1 MSTLISLSDEIRRL
15 QAVLRDA
22 QGRLQAVADVSGG
35 LVGKLEF
42 EFSQDNRLLLASF
55 DPQAEQL
62 LGKAS
67 AAFVGQPLLAFLPGL
82 SATALPAALIEVAR
96 HGGVIEPRSLF
107 GEALL
112 SGQSFTCFAFQ
123 LAPGR
128 VVVKLWNSAGAQE
141 TQALR
146 MRSQQQL
153 AAVFSQSPVAISLS
167 REIDGVYVDVNEKW
181 TELTGLGLQDVLGRT
196 VGALGLWPDHRQHDA
211 SLLSSRAHV
220 HLHNLDLRFV
230 RSDGRQLV
238 LQLNAARIE
247 IGRTA
252 YFLSY
257 LKDVSSER
265 AMQAE
270 LLASE
275 QLLKATNQRLNQQ
288 VRLFESLESLA
299 CVGYWT
305 SGVDPASLRW
315 SNGLFHLAGLACG
328 AVTNQVDGRSRIHP
342 EDMPRFLQARARLD
356 GTTLEYR
363 WQHPDGRVHWLR
375 SRMQHWSDEGLEAID
390 FGVVQDITDE
400 REAALALQDRLDF
413 VQKITS
419 RVPGMVFQLRLK
431 ADGKFEFA
439 YVSELVREIY
449 RGVSPEQIMQNAAST
464 LKLHHPQDRPGFV
477 ASIRASARELK
488 PWHHEYRLR
497 FEDGE
502 IRWLQGQAMPEQE
515 LDGTVLWNGLISD
528 ISARKQSE
536 ARLRESEARFR
547 ALTELSSD
555 WYWEQDAQFRFV
567 RLEGAEPT
575 ARRLPDENYLGT
587 TRWDNDVQGVSQAQ
601 WAAHR
606 AALQAHETF
615 HDFEM
620 LGRDARGALTWVAVS
635 GTPIFDGQGQFTGY
649 RGIGRDI
656 SERKRAEEKIERLAF
671 YDVLTE
677 LPNRR
682 LLMDRLQ
689 QALVSSA
696 REHASGALLFIDL
709 DNFKDLNDTQG
720 HDVGDALLQQVAQRL
735 LSSVRETDTVA
746 RLGGDEF
753 VVMLHG
759 LDRDLAQATAQVEQ
773 VGKKIMQQ
781 LNQAYRLG
789 NAEHHSTP
797 SIGVTLFDNQQQT
810 LEELLKQADLAMY
823 EAKAAGRNTLRF
835 FDPTMQA
842 LVTQRTALEQELRQ
856 GLARDELLLF
866 YQPVVDQDAR
876 MVGVEALVRWQ
887 HPQRGLVSPLE
898 FIPMAEQ
905 TGLIL
910 PLGQWVLH
918 RACVQLVHWA
928 AQEATE
934 ALAIAVNVSARQ
946 FRQSDFVQQVL
957 ALLQQTGANPQRL
970 KLELTES
977 LLLTDTQDA
986 IAKMTE
992 LRNKGVRFSLD
1003 DFGTG
1008 YSSLSYLKLLPLEQL
1023 KIDQSFV
1030 RDVLT
1035 DPNDAAIARTVLALG
1050 QSLGLGVVAEGV
1062 ETVGQRDFLL
1072 KNGCIRFQGYL
1083 FGKPVPVEQL
1093 KLAGAP

>member
-1 MSTLISLSDEIRRL
+1 MSALISLSQDVQRL
-15 QAVLRDA
+15 QAALHDA
-22 QGRLQAVADVSGG
+22 QRQLQAVADVSGG
-35 LVGKLEF
+35 LIGKLEF
-42 EFSQDNRLLLASF
+42 ELRADELLLASF
-55 DPQAEQL
+55 DAQAEQL
-62 LGKAS
+62 LGKAC
-67 AAFVGQPLLAFLPGL
+67 AAFVGQPLGAFLPGL
-82 SATALPAALIEVAR
+82 SVTALPAALIEVAQ
-96 HGGVIEPRSLF
+96 HGGVIEPRSLL
-107 GEALL
+107 GEGLL

-128 VVVKLWNSAGAQE
+128 VVIKFWNSAGALE

-146 MRSQQQL
+146 LRSQQQL

-167 REIDGVYVDVNEKW
+167 REIDGVYVDVNEQW
-181 TELTGLGLQDVLGRT
+181 TVLTGLCLQDVLGRT
-196 VGALGLWPDHRQHDA
+196 VGELGLWPDHRQHDA
-211 SLLSSRAHV
+211 SLLSSRTHV
-220 HLHNLDLRFV
+220 HLHNLDLPFV
-230 RSDGRQLV
+230 RPDGRQLV

-247 IGRTA
+247 IGHTV

-257 LKDVSSER
+257 LKDVSAER

-288 VRLFESLESLA
+288 IRLFESMGSLA
-299 CVGYWT
+299 SVGYWT
-305 SGVDPASLRW
+305 SGADPASLRW
-315 SNGLFHLAGLACG
+315 SNGLYRLAGLAPGTVMTQVAARSCIH
-328 AVTNQVDGRSRIHP
+328 ADDLPQFEEARTNIDGR
-342 EDMPRFLQARARLD
+342 
-356 GTTLEYR
+356 TVEYR
-363 WQHPDGRVHWLR
+363 WQHLDGRVRWLR
-375 SRMQHWSDEGLEAID
+375 SRMQRWAGEDADAID

-413 VQKITS
+413 IQKITS

-431 ADGKFEFA
+431 ANSRFEFA

-449 RGVSPEQIMQNAAST
+449 RGVSPEDVMQDAAGT
-464 LKLHHPQDRPGFV
+464 LKLHHPEDVPGFV
-477 ASIRASARELK
+477 ASIMTSARELK
-488 PWHHEYRLR
+488 PWRHEYRLR

-502 IRWLQGQAMPEQE
+502 IRWLLGQAMPERE

-528 ISARKQSE
+528 ITARKQSE
-536 ARLRESEARFR
+536 ERLRDSEARFR

-555 WYWEQDAQFRFV
+555 WYWEQDAQFRFIRV
-567 RLEGAEPT
+567 DSRAQPALLMPV
-575 ARRLPDENYLGT
+575 DSYLGL
-587 TRWDNDVQGVSQAQ
+587 TRWDTPVQGVSQAQ

-606 AALQAHETF
+606 AALQAHESF

-620 LGRDARGALTWVAVS
+620 QRTDAAGRLTWAAIS
-635 GTPIFDGQGQFTGY
+635 GTPIFDVQGQFTGY
-649 RGIGRDI
+649 RGIGRNI
-656 SERKRAEEKIERLAF
+656 SERKLAEEKIERLAF
-671 YDVLTE
+671 YDVLTG

-696 REHASGALLFIDL
+696 REHATGALLFIDL

-720 HDVGDALLQQVAQRL
+720 HDVGDALLQQVAKRL
-735 LSSVRETDTVA
+735 LTSVRETDTVA

-753 VVMLHG
+753 VVMLQG
-759 LDRDLAQATAQVEQ
+759 LERPLTDATAQVEQ
-773 VGKKIMQQ
+773 VGRKIMGQ

-789 NAEHHSTP
+789 SLEHHSTP
-797 SIGVTLFDNQQQT
+797 SIGVTLFGNQPQT

-823 EAKAAGRNTLRF
+823 EAKSAGRNTLRF

-856 GLARDELLLF
+856 GLAHDELVLF

-887 HPQRGLVSPLE
+887 HPQRGLVPPLE

-910 PLGQWVLH
+910 PLGQWVLQM
-918 RACVQLVHWA
+918 ACVQLVRWA
-928 AQEATE
+928 AQAATE
-934 ALAIAVNVSARQ
+934 ALTIAVNVSARQ

-957 ALLQQTGANPQRL
+957 ALLRQTGANPQRL

-992 LRNKGVRFSLD
+992 LCDAGLRFSLD

-1008 YSSLSYLKLLPLEQL
+1008 YSSLSYLKLLPLQQL

-1072 KNGCIRFQGYL
+1072 QHGCIRFQGYL
-1083 FGKPVPVEQL
+1083 FGKPVPIEQL
-1093 KLAGAP
+1093 KLTGAG

>member
-1 MSTLISLSDEIRRL
+1 MSTLSSLSDEVRRL
-15 QAVLRDA
+15 QAALRDA
-22 QGRLQAVADVSGG
+22 QDRLQAVADVSGG

-42 EFSQDNRLLLASF
+42 ELRADELRLASF
-55 DPQAEQL
+55 DAQAEQL
-62 LGKAS
+62 LGKAC

-82 SATALPAALIEVAR
+82 SVTALPAALIDVAQ
-96 HGGVIEPRSLF
+96 HGGVIEPCSLL

-123 LAPGR
+123 LAPGQ
-128 VVVKLWNSAGAQE
+128 VVVKLWNSAGAQA

-167 REIDGVYVDVNEKW
+167 RQIDGVYVDVNAQW
-181 TELTGLGLQDVLGRT
+181 TVLTGLCLQDVLGRT
-196 VGALGLWPDHRQHDA
+196 AVELGLWPDHRQHDA

-220 HLHNLDLRFV
+220 HLHNLDLPFV
-230 RSDGRQLV
+230 RPDGRQLV

-247 IGRTA
+247 IGRAA

-270 LLASE
+270 LMASE

-299 CVGYWT
+299 SVGYWT

-315 SNGLFHLAGLACG
+315 SNGLFGLAGLAPG
-328 AVTNQVDGRSRIHP
+328 TVMTQVDGRSRIHP
-342 EDMPRFLQARARLD
+342 EDMPRFLQARSSLD
-356 GTTLEYR
+356 GTTVEYR

-375 SRMQHWSDEGLEAID
+375 SRMQHWSDEGLDAID
-390 FGVVQDITDE
+390 FGVVQDITGE
-400 REAALALQDRLDF
+400 RESALALQDRLDF
-413 VQKITS
+413 IQKITS
-419 RVPGMVFQLRLK
+419 RVPGMVFQLCLK
-431 ADGKFEFA
+431 ANSTFEFA

-449 RGVSPEQIMQNAAST
+449 RGVSPEQIMQDAAGT
-464 LKLHHPQDRPGFV
+464 LKLHHPEDVPGFV
-477 ASIRASARELK
+477 ASIMTSARELK
-488 PWHHEYRLR
+488 PWRHEYRLC
-497 FEDGE
+497 FDDGE
-502 IRWLQGQAMPEQE
+502 VRWLQGQAIPERA
-515 LDGTVLWNGLISD
+515 LDGTVLWNGFITD
-528 ISARKQSE
+528 ITARKQSE
-536 ARLRESEARFR
+536 ERLRDSEARFR

-575 ARRLPDENYLGT
+575 TRRLPDGNYIGA
-587 TRWDNDVQGVSQAQ
+587 TRWETDVQGVSQAQ

-606 AALQAHETF
+606 AALQTHETF

-620 LGRDARGALTWVAVS
+620 LCTDAHGILAWVAIS
-635 GTPIFDGQGQFTGY
+635 GTPIVDGQGQFQGY

-689 QALVSSA
+689 QTLVSSA
-696 REHASGALLFIDL
+696 REHTTGALLFIDL

-735 LSSVRETDTVA
+735 LASVRDMDTVA

-759 LDRDLAQATAQVEQ
+759 LDRDLAQATAQVER
-773 VGKKIMQQ
+773 VGKKIMKQ

-789 NAEHHSTP
+789 SAEHHSTP

-856 GLARDELLLF
+856 GLARDELVLF

-887 HPQRGLVSPLE
+887 HPQRGLVPPLE

-910 PLGQWVLH
+910 PLGQWVLQM
-918 RACVQLVHWA
+918 ACVQLERWA
-928 AQEATE
+928 AQATTE
-934 ALAIAVNVSARQ
+934 ALTIAVNVSARQ

-986 IAKMTE
+986 ITKMTE

-1030 RDVLT
+1030 RDVLS
-1035 DPNDAAIARTVLALG
+1035 DPNDAVIARTVLALG

-1072 KNGCIRFQGYL
+1072 QNGCIRFQGYL

-1093 KLAGAP
+1093 KLEGAP